1 MGTPSR
7 DRDEEKTKRF
17 RQRWCRGRDQKNV
30 GGMEVGRDRETERS
44 REAENKPGIQTEE
57 ETEGDKV
64 SQLLFLQGPQWNGL
78 GGAGSQPVVLEWRG
92 GWDSK

>member
-1 MGTPSR
+1 MVQ
-7 DRDEEKTKRF
+7 
-17 RQRWCRGRDQKNV
+17 RQRSEECRWDGGRERQ
-30 GGMEVGRDRETERS
+30 GDRERS